1 MPPSLPIDL
10 LLVAAELLRR
20 DHDYSAL
27 AALALVD
34 HAGAEAAAKGLYYEI
49 IIRPP
54 GAISTHIQSFRSFA
68 TSEREPSALL
78 QVVEEEEEEEEEEED
93 EGPPEHAS
101 DVVYLSQMVCT
112 SSSAFQLL

>member
-10 LLVAAELLRR
+10 LLVVAELLRY

-49 IIRPP
+49 IIQPP

-68 TSEREPSALL
+68 TSQREPSSLL
-78 QVVEEEEEEEEEEED
+78 QVVEEEEEED
-93 EGPPEHAS
+93 EGLPEHAS
-101 DVVYLSQMVCT
+101 DIVYLSQMVCT
-112 SSSAFQLL
+112 SSSGFQLL